1 MIYCMQQQLVSHKKS
16 LCLFIFKLALLKKFY
31 FIISCSVNTFLFMM
45 FASLQMLL
53 VIRYPRKEPPH
64 LAISSYFETYFFH
77 LQPTWAYSFIIF
89 FVYRIHRAI
98 CRLSDHSVDR
108 PPGRYSNSGRAELV
122 AGTLTT
128 IQTITPV
135 VCDLVYGCESF
146 VVVESFFFW
155 GYSQTHR
162 IC

>member
-16 LCLFIFKLALLKKFY
+16 LFLFIFKLALLKKFY

-64 LAISSYFETYFFH
+64 LAISSYFQTYFFH

-89 FVYRIHRAI
+89 LCTEFTERSAASQTTLWIGPRADIRTRDGLNQQQGHLPLYRPLHLLSVTLYTVVNLLLQQNPSSFGGIH
-98 CRLSDHSVDR
+98 
-108 PPGRYSNSGRAELV
+108 
-122 AGTLTT
+122 
-128 IQTITPV
+128 
-135 VCDLVYGCESF
+135 
-146 VVVESFFFW
+146 
-155 GYSQTHR
+155 YSQTH
-162 IC
+162 